1 MEPFDVDLVYLWV
14 DGNDP
19 KWIEKKEQFTGRPAD
34 HSEENNKGRYI
45 NNDELKFS
53 LRSAEQYLPWIRRIY
68 IVTDDQCPVWLKK
81 DHPKI
86 QIVDHTEI
94 LPREALPCF
103 NSSVIEYFLYK
114 IPGLAEHFLFANDDM
129 FFNKPLSYDYF
140 YDKEGMPIVRLKKK
154 IFGKYHYRLKKMV
167 RKNLGQFT
175 SMVVD
180 GASLVNQEFG
190 KYYSGIPHHNVDAYL
205 KSDYQYA
212 VEQVFEKQVERSLS
226 SHIRMY
232 GDMHRSAFLYYSLA
246 VGKGHLQYVGR
257 KESIR
262 IPVHKENYENWL
274 HRYQPDL
281 FCLNDSQRSKDTDR
295 ARIRPFLEKR
305 FPMKSSFEK

>member
-1 MEPFDVDLVYLWV
+1 MEPFDIDLVYLWV

-212 VEQVFEKQVERSLS
+212 VEQVFDKQVERSLS

-262 IPVHKENYENWL
+262 IPVHKHDYENRL
-274 HRYQPDL
+274 NKYQPDL